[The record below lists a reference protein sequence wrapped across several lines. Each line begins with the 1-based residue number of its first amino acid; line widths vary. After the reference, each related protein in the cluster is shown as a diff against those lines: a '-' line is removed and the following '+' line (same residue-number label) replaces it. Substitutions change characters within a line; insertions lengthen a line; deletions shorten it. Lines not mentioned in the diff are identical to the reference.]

1 MDGLRPIAARLGI
14 SVAQL
19 VLAWALRDPAMTSA
33 IAGAR
38 SPKQIQETV
47 AAGNVDLSPA
57 VIAEIEQLLQA

>member
-1 MDGLRPIAARLGI
+1 MYGLVTGL
-14 SVAQL
+14 
-19 VLAWALRDPAMTSA
+19 A

-57 VIAEIEQLLQA
+57 EIAEIEQLLQA